1 MSETASQIARAILCG
16 KVETSLN
23 LVVKTLILR
32 LYQEVKACGL
42 TKSDD
47 LKERLK
53 LIMLEQKQDMVWL
66 YDKMLKFSEPLLSSK
81 FITEEQLHKFIFIN
95 RR

>member
-16 KVETSLN
+16 NVDI
-23 LVVKTLILR
+23 VVKTLLLR
-32 LYQEVKACGL
+32 LYQEVKASGL

-53 LIMLEQKQDMVWL
+53 LNKIEQKQDMVD
-66 YDKMLKFSEPLLSSK
+66 YM
-81 FITEEQLHKFIFIN
+81 I
-95 RR
+95 RC